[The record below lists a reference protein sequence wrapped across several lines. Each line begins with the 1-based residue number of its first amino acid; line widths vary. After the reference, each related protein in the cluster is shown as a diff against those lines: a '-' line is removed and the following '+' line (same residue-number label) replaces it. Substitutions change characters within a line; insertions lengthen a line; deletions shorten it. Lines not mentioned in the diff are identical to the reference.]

1 MASLLGIIALLH
13 DPVWAKL
20 ELLDTR
26 PHIWRYNTYYCIA
39 DCKKLKSCSCKTTQ
53 IITPPPSCF
62 TVNMRCLCRGL
73 VFGWTSPL
81 WFYLSERH
89 CSTSRGLFRC
99 SFVVLRENKQTA
111 KSSALMV
118 TLIIKQ
124 VEWLSAPGC
133 SNKGLYFFSPW
144 LCMTNTKYFFVLF
157 KTHILTFT
165 INQSVFDI
173 LTLTTDCLFGRL
185 LDPLFPAVYTEP
197 CNGSLALLLSQYI

>member
-1 MASLLGIIALLH
+1 MLYSQYEVFVPWFDFRLDISTLVLSL
-13 DPVWAKL
+13 
-20 ELLDTR
+20 R
-26 PHIWRYNTYYCIA
+26 
-39 DCKKLKSCSCKTTQ
+39 TTL
-53 IITPPPSCF
+53 F
-62 TVNMRCLCRGL
+62 HM
-73 VFGWTSPL
+73 
-81 WFYLSERH
+81 
-89 CSTSRGLFRC
+89 SRGLFRC

-133 SNKGLYFFSPW
+133 SNKGLYIFPPW

-157 KTHILTFT
+157 KTHILIFT

-197 CNGSLALLLSQYI
+197 CNGSIALLLSQYI

>member
-1 MASLLGIIALLH
+1 MASLLGITALLH

-20 ELLDTR
+20 ELWDTR

-133 SNKGLYFFSPW
+133 SNKGLYIFSPMTMYDQHKVF
-144 LCMTNTKYFFVLF
+144 LCAVQNP
-157 KTHILTFT
+157 H
-165 INQSVFDI
+165 
-173 LTLTTDCLFGRL
+173 
-185 LDPLFPAVYTEP
+185 LDFHY
-197 CNGSLALLLSQYI
+197 

>member
-20 ELLDTR
+20 ELLDTQ
-26 PHIWRYNTYYCIA
+26 PHIWRCNTYYCIA

-62 TVNMRCLCRGL
+62 TVGVRCLCRGL
-73 VFGWTSPL
+73 VLDISTL
-81 WFYLSERH
+81 VLSLRRTLFH
-89 CSTSRGLFRC
+89 MSRGLFRC

-124 VEWLSAPGC
+124 VAWLAAPGC
-133 SNKGLYFFSPW
+133 SDKGLHTFSPW

-173 LTLTTDCLFGRL
+173 LTLTTDCLFGHL

-197 CNGSLALLLSQYI
+197 CNGSIALLLSQYI